1 MARIEYSDPAKAD
14 DRTREILGKN
24 RNANIF
30 RMMAHSPS
38 YFEQYCRLGGAI
50 RHKGELDP
58 VVRELAITRTGI
70 LCEAP
75 YEIVAHKRIGKNVG
89 VTDEQNAALENWQSA
104 TCFNEVQR
112 AALAFADE
120 IVKLHKPTD
129 ATFNAIASKLTPAA
143 LVELQLSVGF
153 YIMTSK
159 FLETFAIDMQ
169 PVTEGRSAS
178 SVSPLPTAPNVSPS
192 TMRADGTALV
202 IALRTWASC
211 TEPPVRN
218 TASMS
223 SADSCA
229 WVRQFLMRAA
239 MRSANCLVWLTRS
252 GRLMAALR
260 PGATHSSGISGRALV
275 RQRDLGVLDLHRQR
289 MAALFLDHAHQPV
302 EQFRLAGLLPDLADI
317 GEHARLVHPVDA
329 RPGGEVVEI
338 ARGHIEPGAL
348 HRRCRSRTAASRRRD

>member
-1 MARIEYSDPAKAD
+1 VFWEPDKSVKPKEIQGNGGKKMARIEYSDPATAS

-50 RHKGELDP
+50 RHRGELDP

-89 VTDEQNAALENWQSA
+89 VTDEQNEALEDWPSA
-104 TCFNEVQR
+104 KCFSEVQR
-112 AALAFADE
+112 AALAFTDE
-120 IVKLHKPTD
+120 IVKLPKPTD

-169 PVTEGRSAS
+169 PV
-178 SVSPLPTAPNVSPS
+178 
-192 TMRADGTALV
+192 D
-202 IALRTWASC
+202 
-211 TEPPVRN
+211 
-218 TASMS
+218 
-223 SADSCA
+223 
-229 WVRQFLMRAA
+229 
-239 MRSANCLVWLTRS
+239 
-252 GRLMAALR
+252 
-260 PGATHSSGISGRALV
+260 
-275 RQRDLGVLDLHRQR
+275 
-289 MAALFLDHAHQPV
+289 
-302 EQFRLAGLLPDLADI
+302 
-317 GEHARLVHPVDA
+317 
-329 RPGGEVVEI
+329 EVV
-338 ARGHIEPGAL
+338 
-348 HRRCRSRTAASRRRD
+348 S